1 MSRRGSFLVL
11 WLALLVCAPLPF
23 FLLEVGREPVLGI
36 VQLLGVTLA
45 LIATEG
51 PGGAAPTVAAVL
63 AGQALL
69 AAPVL
74 AVVAW
79 LLERVL
85 DRFLGPR
92 RLSAILVVVVVAFV
106 AACTQ
111 AIYVT
116 PFRTAG
122 LHSTLP
128 EVFE

>member
-1 MSRRGSFLVL
+1 MSRRGSFLVI

-23 FLLEVGREPVLGI
+23 FLLEVGREPVAGI
-36 VQLLGVTLA
+36 VQLLGVTVA

-63 AGQALL
+63 AAQVLL
-69 AAPVL
+69 AA
-74 AVVAW
+74 AVFAVAAV

-85 DRFLGPR
+85 DRVFGAHRPA
-92 RLSAILVVVVVAFV
+92 AILLLVAVALVV
-106 AACTQ
+106 ACTQ
-111 AIYVT
+111 RIYVT
-116 PFRTAG
+116 PFRPAG

>member
-1 MSRRGSFLVL
+1 ML

-23 FLLEVGREPVLGI
+23 FLLETGREPVVGI

-51 PGGAAPTVAAVL
+51 PGGAAPTVAVVL
-63 AGQALL
+63 AGQVLL
-69 AAPVL
+69 AAGAL

-79 LLERVL
+79 LLERAI
-85 DRFLGPR
+85 DRIFGPR
-92 RLSAILVVVVVAFV
+92 RQAAILVLVSVALLV
-106 AACTQ
+106 ACTQ

-116 PFRTAG
+116 PFRTGG